1 MGLDSIPGWR
11 TKIPQA
17 LVQPEKRKENEK
29 LADNISKNF
38 RIRAG
43 GGSQQE
49 SYGCVWAAQ
58 GHMNGLRNEK
68 SRNDLPV
75 LTSKWKE
82 SSDEDS
88 ASQYED
94 NDQQEWPF
102 SGSNV
107 WVSCPKMMTE
117 VLEW

>member
-1 MGLDSIPGWR
+1 MLGLCTFTAVGLDSIPGWR

-49 SYGCVWAAQ
+49 SYGCV
-58 GHMNGLRNEK
+58 
-68 SRNDLPV
+68 
-75 LTSKWKE
+75 
-82 SSDEDS
+82 
-88 ASQYED
+88 
-94 NDQQEWPF
+94 
-102 SGSNV
+102 
-107 WVSCPKMMTE
+107 
-117 VLEW
+117 